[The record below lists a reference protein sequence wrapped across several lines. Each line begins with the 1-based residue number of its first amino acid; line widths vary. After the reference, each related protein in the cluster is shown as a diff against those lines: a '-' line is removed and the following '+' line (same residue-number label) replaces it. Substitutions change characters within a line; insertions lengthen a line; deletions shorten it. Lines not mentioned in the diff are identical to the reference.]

1 VAEALLGASLRIQPW
16 DNGMTRLL
24 ASENATEAAVTLQ
37 ASLAPSAPDT
47 VCTLAFAEVPGWSF
61 QNDTSTRLT
70 SAAPSTIKVTLR
82 SPAGPKG
89 FFRLP
94 ATVTYSGDGWTL
106 SCRTALRTLT
116 QNRLFQWA
124 ASNGQGWQPLT
135 NVTVHGAMSLE
146 ALLGSSPTGATVTAV
161 AVLRVTRPTP
171 LRFDFEGP
179 IRLTIDGVRI
189 GTDIQRGTWGNAA
202 LAPGDHV
209 LKAVFARKKSDDSL
223 FKVACETADTC
234 LPGDLVLLP
243 ATEVIKMNL
252 AP

>member
-1 VAEALLGASLRIQPW
+1 
-16 DNGMTRLL
+16 M
-24 ASENATEAAVTLQ
+24 TLQ
-37 ASLAPSAPDT
+37 AGLAPSAPDT
-47 VCTLAFAEVPGWSF
+47 VCKLAFAEIPGWSF

-70 SAAPSTIKVTLR
+70 SAVPSTIKVTLR

-89 FFRLP
+89 FFRMP

-116 QNRLFQWA
+116 QNRLCQWA
-124 ASNGQGWQPLT
+124 VSTGQGWQPAT
-135 NVTVHGAMSLE
+135 NVTVHGAMNLD
-146 ALLGSSPTGATVTAV
+146 ALLGASPTGSTATAV

-189 GTDIQRGTWGNAA
+189 GTDIQRGDWGNAA

-209 LKAVFARKKSDDSL
+209 LKAVFTLKKSGDTL
-223 FKVACETADTC
+223 FKVACDTADTC
-234 LPGDLVLLP
+234 LPGDLVVLP
-243 ATEVIKMNL
+243 AEAVMSLQPDK
-252 AP
+252 